1 MLLQQF
7 LMLLGGIFAG
17 GACGLPLS
25 TPPLPAD
32 PVIERSAP
40 DACLMHV
47 SLRGLALPAADGRNL
62 TERMLADQEV
72 QDFLGSLAR
81 QLVPLAEG
89 AAGASDPAARPLV
102 ESMEDI
108 LATVLVQPC
117 SLTVERFEPEADGGP
132 PSIDAALVVKV
143 ADLARDEF
151 AAAVTRLMEKVLLQE
166 APPTVRIVEERLRG
180 GTWSQLSGADKN
192 KVSWGFQDGYFV
204 LAVGDRTLEA
214 TLGRLADARR
224 AQPAWRTE
232 LERRMPVARQCTLT
246 YVDTQEV
253 WRLMKRTE
261 PANASPSIGTLLDA
275 SGFAGLKLVGGI
287 TGMTDEG
294 VSAAWWLGA
303 PGAQSGIFQ
312 AAAGGVGREQLAK
325 IPADAVMAYAWKLDL
340 SRTLAAVIE
349 QVRLVDPAAAAN
361 AREALDQARAVAGID
376 IDRDLLRAVGDDWRV
391 IAFQGSILPVPEIAI
406 AVGVRDRAT
415 LAKNHSVLL
424 RAVRDA
430 SASSNGGFPV
440 VIKEVDYRGQTL
452 FCLEST
458 PQQPIPLTPT
468 WCLTDD
474 ELLVTLSPQLM
485 KTLLSRKRDDRSL
498 ADVPAV
504 AKALDGNPPAVVSY
518 IDTAPLVRSLC
529 GAYELAAPMAQG
541 TLGQQGIQLKL
552 PQLPSASSI
561 LPYVRPGVAVVQ
573 RQGREG
579 FDGILVRSTGTLPLG
594 PLASAN
600 GLVGGSPATAG
611 VMVGLLL
618 PAVQA
623 AREAARRTNASNNY
637 KLLTLALLMYENTH
651 GRFPAPAIVDK
662 AGKPLLS
669 WRVAILPFI
678 EEEELYRQFHLD
690 EPWDSEHNKKLLAR
704 MPDVYGDV
712 TLPPG
717 EAASGLTTAQLPVGK
732 GTAFRD
738 PATGPKIASIT
749 DGTSKTAAVIEVSR
763 DRAVP
768 WTKPADHEFDAT
780 KPLAGLGHATR
791 PNQLFFISF
800 FDGSVQ
806 PFDPSVDPDVIRA
819 VMTSDGGEAVG
830 DR

>member
-1 MLLQQF
+1 MLLEQF

-40 DACLMHV
+40 DTCLMHV
-47 SLRGLALPAADGRNL
+47 SLRGVALPAADGRNL

-72 QDFLGSLAR
+72 QDFVGSLVR

-89 AAGASDPAARPLV
+89 AAAASDPAARPLV
-102 ESMEDI
+102 GSMEEI

-117 SLTVERFEPEADGGP
+117 SLTVERIEPEADGGP
-132 PSIDAALVVKV
+132 TCIDATLVVKV
-143 ADLARDEF
+143 DDLARDEF

-166 APPTVRIVEERLRG
+166 APPTVRIVQERIAG

-192 KVSWGFQDGYFV
+192 KVSWGFQDDYFV
-204 LAVGDRTLEA
+204 LTIGDRTLEA

-224 AQPAWRTE
+224 AQPAWRAE
-232 LERRMPVARQCTLT
+232 LERRMPVTRQCTLA

-253 WRLMKRTE
+253 WRLLKRLE
-261 PANASPSIGTLLDA
+261 PADASPSIGAVLDA
-275 SGFAGLKLVGGI
+275 SGLAGLRLFGGI
-287 TGMTDEG
+287 TGMTEEG

-303 PGAQSGIFQ
+303 PGAESGVFQ

-325 IPADAVMAYAWKLDL
+325 IPADVVMAHAWKLDL
-340 SRTLAAVIE
+340 SRTLTAAIE
-349 QVRLVDPAAAAN
+349 QTRLVDPAAAAS
-361 AREALDQARAVAGID
+361 AREALEQVRAVAGID
-376 IDRDLLRAVGDDWRV
+376 IDRDLLRAVGDDWR
-391 IAFQGSILPVPEIAI
+391 IFAFPGSILPVPDIAI
-406 AVGVRDRAT
+406 EVGVRDRTT
-415 LAKNHSVLL
+415 LAKTHSVLL

-430 SASSNGGFPV
+430 AASSDGGFPV

-458 PQQPIPLTPT
+458 PQQPIPVTPT

-474 ELLVTLSPQLM
+474 ELLITLSPQLM

-504 AKALDGNPPAVVSY
+504 AKAVDGNPPALVSY

-529 GAYELAAPMAQG
+529 GAYELAAPMAEG
-541 TLGQQGIQLKL
+541 TLGQQGIRLKL
-552 PQLPSASSI
+552 PQLPAASSI
-561 LPYVRPGVAVVQ
+561 MPYVKPGVSVIQ
-573 RQGREG
+573 RPGREG
-579 FDGILVRSTGTLPLG
+579 SDGILVRSTGTLPLG

-600 GLVGGSPATAG
+600 SLVGGSPASTG
-611 VMVGLLL
+611 VLVALLL

-623 AREAARRTNASNNY
+623 AREAAQRANASNNY
-637 KLLTLALLMYENTH
+637 RSIMLAMLNYETAN
-651 GRFPAPAIVDK
+651 RRLPAPAIVDK

-669 WRVAILPFI
+669 WRVAILPFL
-678 EEEELYRQFHLD
+678 EQQELYQQFHLD
-690 EPWDSEHNKKLLAR
+690 EPWDSKHNKQLLAR
-704 MPDVYGDV
+704 MPEVYGDPS
-712 TLPPG
+712 LPPVVAG
-717 EAASGLTTAQLPVGK
+717 AGLTTAQLPMGK

-738 PATGPKIASIT
+738 LATSPKMDAIT
-749 DGTSKTAAVIEVSR
+749 DGTSNTAAVIEVSR

-768 WTKPADHEFDAT
+768 WTKPVDHEFDAT
-780 KPLAGLGHATR
+780 KPLDGLGHATR
-791 PNQLFFISF
+791 PGQMFFISF
-800 FDGSVQ
+800 FDGSVHT
-806 PFDPSVDPDVIRA
+806 FDPSIDPDVIRA
-819 VMTSDGGEAVG
+819 VMTPDGGEAVG